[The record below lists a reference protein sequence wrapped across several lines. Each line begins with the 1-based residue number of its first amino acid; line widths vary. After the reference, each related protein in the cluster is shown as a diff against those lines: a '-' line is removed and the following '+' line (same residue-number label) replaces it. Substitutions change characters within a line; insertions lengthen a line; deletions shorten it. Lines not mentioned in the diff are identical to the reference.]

1 MNKSFFPIMYL
12 LFIARQGY
20 WSNDTEVSKKN
31 LFKLTYIYILT
42 GGLLVLFLLIFRTHF
57 RDFMERLHYF
67 ETISYYLIIIYG
79 LYIIVILGIVYENYY
94 IIKSNTIN
102 SLLIFFNTNKR
113 QLLYLI
119 YIRNI
124 VIIFPALVF
133 LTFFEGIRPWLIFT
147 VVHFSSLFTIKKIFP
162 LIIRKQT
169 HTQILYVSK
178 TVVYTR
184 YIYSVL
190 GLAFFLKSTLIPIIS
205 LSIFAIVQSFYGDIV
220 TSLTFFNDFLSGV
233 LIGAIIFQSKHYSFA
248 FLCLNQDLP
257 FFKTLGISV
266 PKFTNN
272 IVIILNLIQVISVLI
287 SLLLWNLFYFNWFVN
302 TLFPISVGMILS
314 FCLVNTNQLMLAKEL
329 RNYKFR
335 EYYELEAFKL
345 PLRQHIPR
353 YLMNAYVTMIVII
366 GNITANNYSSVGSFL
381 SIVVFLLLPA
391 FYQWD
396 KYQKILKEI

>member
-1 MNKSFFPIMYL
+1 MNKNFFQIMYL

-20 WSNDTEVSKKN
+20 WSNDTEVSKKS
-31 LFKLTYIYILT
+31 LFKLTYIYILI
-42 GGLLVLFLLIFRTHF
+42 GGLLVLFLLPFRTHF
-57 RDFMERLHYF
+57 RDFMESLHYF
-67 ETISYYLIIIYG
+67 EMISYYLIIIYG
-79 LYIIVILGIVYENYY
+79 LYIIISIGIVYENYH

-102 SLLIFFNTNKR
+102 SLLIFFNTNKK

-133 LTFFEGIRPWLIFT
+133 LTFFECIRPWLIFT
-147 VVHFSSLFTIKKIFP
+147 VVHFSSLFTIKKIFH
-162 LIIRKQT
+162 LIGRKQT
-169 HTQILYVSK
+169 HTQVLYVSK
-178 TVVYTR
+178 FVVYAR
-184 YIYSVL
+184 YIYSGL
-190 GLAFFLKSTLIPIIS
+190 GLAFFMKSTLIPIIS

-220 TSLTFFNDFLSGV
+220 TSLTFLNDFLSGV

-272 IVIILNLIQVISVLI
+272 VINILNLIQVFSVLI
-287 SLLLWNLFYFNWFVN
+287 SLLLWNLFYFHWLVN
-302 TLFPISVGMILS
+302 TLVPISVGMILS
-314 FCLVNTNQLMLAKEL
+314 FYLINTNQLMLAKEL
-329 RNYKFR
+329 RKYKFK

-353 YLMNAYVTMIVII
+353 YFMNAYVTTIVII
-366 GNITANNYSSVGSFL
+366 GNISANEHSSVGLFL
-381 SIVVFLLLPA
+381 IIVVSLLLPA

-396 KYQKILKEI
+396 KYQQILKEI